1 MTDVFSKFTQ
11 AVATRDQRASTVAK
25 VLVEEWFYRYGVPTR
40 IHSDQGRNFE
50 SALIQQLCAMYGV
63 CKTRTTPYHPQGN
76 GQCERFNRTL
86 HDLLRTLP
94 LTQKREWTKYL
105 PQVTFS
111 SYNTT
116 IHQSTGESPYLL
128 MFGQEPQLPIDFLL
142 GRVGNPP
149 KVGWTT
155 GFRNTR
161 DDFKLLSMGARV
173 RLKVAAERRKER
185 QDQLVRGV
193 DLKEDQLVYLRDHS
207 VRGRNKIQD
216 LWSST
221 VHKILKAPQQGG
233 PVYTIAPVDA
243 LEQVKHVHRTMLKA
257 VPGNLTASHAEVVEP
272 DMPPAGAMREEDDLE
287 DEDLCLLTEL
297 PTGAQPMP
305 SPPNHSAV
313 ILPINTASPPIQPS
327 NLSASPT
334 ASPEDGPST
343 SEGPLRRTTRTNAGR
358 HANIHHLP
366 ETAGSRSAVIG
377 SLYRAQANC
386 NRR

>member
-1 MTDVFSKFTQ
+1 MIMDTK

-111 SYNTT
+111 YNTT

-142 GRVGNPP
+142 GRVGEPT
-149 KVGWTT
+149 KGRVDHWVQEHQRRLQTA
-155 GFRNTR
+155 F
-161 DDFKLLSMGARV
+161 DGARV

-185 QDQLVRGV
+185 QDQL
-193 DLKEDQLVYLRDHS
+193 
-207 VRGRNKIQD
+207 
-216 LWSST
+216 
-221 VHKILKAPQQGG
+221 ILKAPQQGG

-305 SPPNHSAV
+305 
-313 ILPINTASPPIQPS
+313 L
-327 NLSASPT
+327 
-334 ASPEDGPST
+334 T
-343 SEGPLRRTTRTNAGR
+343 S
-358 HANIHHLP
+358 
-366 ETAGSRSAVIG
+366 
-377 SLYRAQANC
+377 
-386 NRR
+386 

>member
-76 GQCERFNRTL
+76 GQCERFNCTL
-86 HDLLRTLP
+86 HDLRRTLP

-105 PQVTFS
+105 PQVTL

-128 MFGQEPQLPIDFLL
+128 MFSQEPQLPIDFLL
-142 GRVGNPP
+142 GRVGEPTEGR
-149 KVGWTT
+149 VDHWVQEHQRRLQTA
-155 GFRNTR
+155 F
-161 DDFKLLSMGARV
+161 DGARV
-173 RLKVAAERRKER
+173 RLKVAAESRKER

-257 VPGNLTASHAEVVEP
+257 VPGNLTASSVRHAEVVEP

-287 DEDLCLLTEL
+287 DEDLCVLTEL
-297 PTGAQPMP
+297 PTGAQPVP

-313 ILPINTASPPIQPS
+313 ILPINIASPPIQPS

-334 ASPEDGPST
+334 ASPKDGPRATAKNYLYQRRQTRQYPPST
-343 SEGPLRRTTRTNAGR
+343 RDGR
-358 HANIHHLP
+358 
-366 ETAGSRSAVIG
+366 E
-377 SLYRAQANC
+377 
-386 NRR
+386 

>member
-111 SYNTT
+111 YNTT

-142 GRVGNPP
+142 GRVGEPTEGR
-149 KVGWTT
+149 VDHWVQEHQRRLQTA
-155 GFRNTR
+155 F
-161 DDFKLLSMGARV
+161 DGARV

-272 DMPPAGAMREEDDLE
+272 DMPPAGAMRKKMTWRMRTSVSSLSCQQEPSP
-287 DEDLCLLTEL
+287 CPHLLITRLSYCPSTLLPHRYSPVIYLHPRQPLPKMDPVPVRGHCEEL
-297 PTGAQPMP
+297 PVPTQADT
-305 SPPNHSAV
+305 
-313 ILPINTASPPIQPS
+313 PI
-327 NLSASPT
+327 
-334 ASPEDGPST
+334 ST
-343 SEGPLRRTTRTNAGR
+343 IYQRLQGVG
-358 HANIHHLP
+358 
-366 ETAGSRSAVIG
+366 
-377 SLYRAQANC
+377 
-386 NRR
+386 

>member
-1 MTDVFSKFTQ
+1 MVS
-11 AVATRDQRASTVAK
+11 
-25 VLVEEWFYRYGVPTR
+25 
-40 IHSDQGRNFE
+40 
-50 SALIQQLCAMYGV
+50 
-63 CKTRTTPYHPQGN
+63 
-76 GQCERFNRTL
+76 ERFNRTL

-105 PQVTFS
+105 PQVTF

-142 GRVGNPP
+142 GRVGEPTEGR
-149 KVGWTT
+149 VQEHQRRLQTA
-155 GFRNTR
+155 F
-161 DDFKLLSMGARV
+161 DGARV
-173 RLKVAAERRKER
+173 RLKVAAECRKER
-185 QDQLVRGV
+185 Q
-193 DLKEDQLVYLRDHS
+193 DQLVYLRDHS
-207 VRGRNKIQD
+207 VRSRNKIQD

-257 VPGNLTASHAEVVEP
+257 VPGNLTASSVRHAEVVEP

-287 DEDLCLLTEL
+287 DEDLCVLTEL

-305 SPPNHSAV
+305 SPPNHSVV

-343 SEGPLRRTTRTNAGR
+343 SEGPLRRTTRTNTGR

-366 ETAGSRSAVIG
+366 ETAGSRHAMQQVEDEEERDKKDEKKSAKKRMTLQMAVLQIPAKGDTTPAPMMTAAAIG
-377 SLYRAQANC
+377 PPTLAAPGMLPSQQPYLQPYQPQQLALQSVEPVYPAPPVQATGPVP
-386 NRR
+386 R